1 MRPRQVIAATLVA
14 LALGAATLTG
24 SASAQGPTQGN
35 LPSGVERYIPPGPM
49 APVVIIASADA
60 TTTAPPAVVMP
71 PGVPSPRDEI
81 SVRGAYA
88 GNDARQLY
96 CIVYSR
102 GC

>member
-14 LALGAATLTG
+14 LALGAATLGG

-35 LPSGVERYIPPGPM
+35 LPSGIDRYLPPGPM
-49 APVVIIASADA
+49 APVVILPAADA
-60 TTTAPPAVVMP
+60 PAAPRAVVMP
-71 PGVPSPRDEI
+71 LGVPGPREEI

-88 GNDARQLY
+88 GDDGRQLY
-96 CIVYSR
+96 CIVYGR

>member
-14 LALGAATLTG
+14 LALGAATLGG

-35 LPSGVERYIPPGPM
+35 LPSGVDRYLPPGPM
-49 APVVIIASADA
+49 APVIILASTD
-60 TTTAPPAVVMP
+60 TTTPPPAMVMP
-71 PGVPSPRDEI
+71 LGVPAPRDEI

-88 GNDARQLY
+88 GTTERQLY
-96 CIVYSR
+96 CIVYGR

>member
-1 MRPRQVIAATLVA
+1 MKPRQVIAATLVA
-14 LALGAATLTG
+14 LALGAAAFGG

-49 APVVIIASADA
+49 APVIIVASTD
-60 TTTAPPAVVMP
+60 TTTPPPAVVMP
-71 PGVPSPRDEI
+71 AGVPAPRDEI

-88 GNDARQLY
+88 GNDSRQLY
-96 CIVYSR
+96 CIVYGR

>member
-14 LALGAATLTG
+14 LALGAATLGG

-35 LPSGVERYIPPGPM
+35 LPSGIDRYIPPGPM
-49 APVVIIASADA
+49 APVVILPAGE
-60 TTTAPPAVVMP
+60 APAAPRAVVMP
-71 PGVPSPRDEI
+71 LGVPSPREEI

-88 GNDARQLY
+88 GEDGKQLY